1 MSWFSKVKESLGALF
16 QRKGGLHEEDWESL
30 QVLLLEGDLGPV
42 LTEQVLEGLR
52 KALPRSATLEE
63 TMAELRATLRAVIP
77 TSIPLQ
83 VSVQPPSVYL
93 FTGVN
98 GAGKTTSIA
107 KLAADLKVKGLRSL
121 LVGGDTFRAA
131 AGEQLNIW
139 AQRLGLPFI
148 GHQMGGDPS
157 AVVFDAMEMATSKG
171 FDAVLV
177 DTAGRQQTKHN
188 LMEELKKIRRTVT
201 RKKADAPDEVFLTLD
216 ANSGLNALSQA
227 ESFHRVMGLTGLI
240 LTKFDSPA
248 RAGFLFAI
256 LQQLAIPIKFV
267 GTGEKVGDWQ
277 TFDPESFLDKFLA

>member
-1 MSWFSKVKESLGALF
+1 VSWFSKVKESLGALF
-16 QRKGGLHEEDWESL
+16 QRRGGLLAEDWESL

-42 LTEQVLEGLR
+42 LAEELLEGLR
-52 KALPRSATLEE
+52 KGLPKSATLEE
-63 TMAELRATLRAVIP
+63 AMAELRATLRAVIP
-77 TSIPLQ
+77 SPVPLQ
-83 VSVQPPSVYL
+83 VSPKIPSVYL

-107 KLAADLKVKGLRSL
+107 KLAAYLKVKGLRSL

-139 AQRLGLPFI
+139 ADRLGLPFI
-148 GHQMGGDPS
+148 SHQMGGDPS

-216 ANSGLNALSQA
+216 ANSGLNALSQV
-227 ESFHRVMGLTGLI
+227 ESFHRTMGLTGLI

-248 RAGFLFAI
+248 RAGFLFPI
-256 LQQLAIPIKFV
+256 LQQLAIPVKFV
-267 GTGEKVGDWQ
+267 GSGEKVGDWQ
-277 TFDPESFLDKFLA
+277 IFDPEGFLDKFLS